1 MCEGESVEYLRDLI
15 YEKEN
20 LEKEGEHS
28 SVLKK
33 LITQGKWTQGSYFF
47 YFFLFYYRVAIT

>member
-15 YEKEN
+15 NEKDN
-20 LEKEGEHS
+20 LKKEGEHS

-33 LITQGKWTQGSYFF
+33 LITQGK
-47 YFFLFYYRVAIT
+47 